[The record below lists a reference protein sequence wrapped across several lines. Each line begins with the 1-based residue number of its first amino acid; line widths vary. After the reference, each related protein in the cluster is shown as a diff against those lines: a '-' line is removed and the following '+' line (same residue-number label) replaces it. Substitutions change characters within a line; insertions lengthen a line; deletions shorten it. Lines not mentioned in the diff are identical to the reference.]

1 MNKILKYTIPTLLCF
16 THLIST
22 KHIDSDRFRQPFH
35 LGPPLGEYPAPP
47 PILYPPAPPTG
58 WPPILD
64 DYPPTPQRKGRYPG
78 RKQVDNKGDAE
89 RVTKLPKLEN
99 DQRVNNNRQP
109 TKDQGTQT
117 LVSHIDRKPKVF
129 EGRATPTLGPIGII
143 NQFKG
148 FKEFKI
154 QIPGLDKSIMIKV
167 DQNDRT
173 AVGLYKLYHEALR
186 THLIHDSNYSFL
198 QIEKILDGVVIKNNE
213 GEVIV
218 SAKMLRDKLEEKRF
232 NPKTI
237 IQLQNLQENIRQEID
252 ANQSGLT
259 DENIQNLQFTL
270 QGVELSNIT
279 SITGMNFDDLTHAL
293 DIQGKIRS
301 ERNLT
306 GNFTTHKSNQRSLY
320 SLFQVLCYISYDSRN
335 LIDKVVTPMF
345 SLVGLDMGSIPTIEL
360 NQPLDETSIGKPLV
374 KQILRIMLD
383 YQDTM
388 TQRDS
393 SRWLYSYEYDYKNN
407 KLNTGY
413 PSFLSGSR
421 LCPDSFSLEFDKR
434 SGLFFLKKQDL
445 NGKVSRILIMPV
457 GKNGQNTYALIPV
470 CPNYPQLLES
480 TNEIYNTALSYQ
492 KYFEDSSHWI
502 RPE

>member
-22 KHIDSDRFRQPFH
+22 KHIGPDRFHQPFH
-35 LGPPLGEYPAPP
+35 LGPPLREYPAPP
-47 PILYPPAPPTG
+47 PILYYPPAPPTSS
-58 WPPILD
+58 PPILY
-64 DYPPTPQRKGRYPG
+64 YPPAPPRKGRYPG
-78 RKQVDNKGDAE
+78 RKEEDNTVDE
-89 RVTKLPKLEN
+89 PTVTKLPKLKP
-99 DQRVNNNRQP
+99 DQRVNNNRQ
-109 TKDQGTQT
+109 KDQGTQT
-117 LVSHIDRKPKVF
+117 LVSHIDSKPKVF
-129 EGRATPTLGPIGII
+129 EGRATPTLGPIDII

-148 FKEFKI
+148 FKEFNI
-154 QIPGLDKSIMIKV
+154 QIQGLDKSIMIKV

-173 AVGLYKLYHEALR
+173 PVKLYKLYHEALR
-186 THLIHDSNYSFL
+186 THLTHDSNYSFL

-213 GEVIV
+213 GKVIV

-232 NPKTI
+232 NPKTT
-237 IQLQNLQENIRQEID
+237 IQLQNLQKQIRQEID

-279 SITGMNFDDLTHAL
+279 SITGMNFDDLTHVL

-320 SLFQVLCYISYDSRN
+320 SLFPVLCHISYDSIEPSKN
-335 LIDKVVTPMF
+335 TCDYNKVTPIF
-345 SLVGLDMGSIPTIEL
+345 SLVEVVNKGSIPTIEL
-360 NQPLDETSIGKPLV
+360 NQPLDETSIGEPLV
-374 KQILRIMLD
+374 KQILGIMQA
-383 YQDTM
+383 YEAAM
-388 TQRDS
+388 TQRDI

-421 LCPDSFSLEFDKR
+421 LCPDRFSLEFDKR
-434 SGLFFLKKQDL
+434 SELFFLKKQDL
-445 NGKVSRILIMPV
+445 NGKVSRILMA
-457 GKNGQNTYALIPV
+457 KTNEQNTYALVPL
-470 CPNYPQLLES
+470 CSNYPQLLEL
-480 TNEIYNTALSYQ
+480 TNEIYNTELSHQ
-492 KYFEDSSHWI
+492 KYFKDELY
-502 RPE
+502 